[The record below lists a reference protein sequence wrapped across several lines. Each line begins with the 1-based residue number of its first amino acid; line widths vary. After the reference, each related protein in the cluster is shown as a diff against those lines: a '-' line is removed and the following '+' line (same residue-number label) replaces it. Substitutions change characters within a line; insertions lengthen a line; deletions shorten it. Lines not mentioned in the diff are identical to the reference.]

1 MRMLDLNQ
9 ILDILPHRYP
19 MLMIDRIEE
28 ITSDRAVGIKNVS
41 INEPFFQGHFPDF
54 PVMPGVLIVESM
66 AQVGAVWLLSQVP
79 DREARLRD
87 KLVLFAAIE
96 QARFRKPV
104 FPGDELRIEM
114 HLLKRKATVCKMSAK
129 ASVRGHLVAE
139 AVLMCQVADK
149 SAVVPEPPSPS
160 AAPKRDEL

>member
-1 MRMLDLNQ
+1 MLDLNQ
-9 ILDILPHRYP
+9 ILEILPHRYP
-19 MLMIDRIEE
+19 MLMVDRVEE
-28 ITSDRAVGIKNVS
+28 ITADRAVGIKNVS

-66 AQVGAVWLLSQVP
+66 AQVGAVWLLSQEP

-114 HLLKRKATVCKMSAK
+114 RLLKRKATVCKMSAK
-129 ASVRGHLVAE
+129 ASVRGQLVAE

-149 SAVVPEPPSPS
+149 SSILPEPSPS
-160 AAPKRDEL
+160 AAAPERDDL

>member
-1 MRMLDLNQ
+1 MLDFNQ
-9 ILDILPHRYP
+9 ILEILPHRYP
-19 MLMIDRIEE
+19 MLMVDRVEE
-28 ITSDRAVGIKNVS
+28 ITPDRAVGIKNVS

-66 AQVGAVWLLSQVP
+66 AQVGAVWLLSQLP
-79 DREARLRD
+79 DREARLRN
-87 KLVLFAAIE
+87 KLVLLAIE

-114 HLLKRKATVCKMSAK
+114 HLLKRKATICKMSAK
-129 ASVRGHLVAE
+129 ATVRGRLVAE

-149 SAVVPEPPSPS
+149 SAIAPESSPPA
-160 AAPKRDEL
+160 AAPKRDEP

>member
-1 MRMLDLNQ
+1 
-9 ILDILPHRYP
+9 
-19 MLMIDRIEE
+19 MLMVDRIEE
-28 ITSDRAVGIKNVS
+28 ITSDRAIGIKNVS
-41 INEPFFQGHFPDF
+41 INEPFFQGHFPGF

-114 HLLKRKATVCKMSAK
+114 HLLKRKATVYKMSAK

-160 AAPKRDEL
+160 AAPERDEP

>member
-1 MRMLDLNQ
+1 MLDLNQ
-9 ILDILPHRYP
+9 ILEILPHRYP
-19 MLMIDRIEE
+19 MLMVDRVEE
-28 ITSDRAVGIKNVS
+28 ITADRAVGIKNVS

-114 HLLKRKATVCKMSAK
+114 QLLKRKATVCKMSAK
-129 ASVRGHLVAE
+129 ASVRGRLVAE

-149 SAVVPEPPSPS
+149 SSILPEPSPS
-160 AAPKRDEL
+160 AAAPERDDL

>member
-1 MRMLDLNQ
+1 
-9 ILDILPHRYP
+9 
-19 MLMIDRIEE
+19 MLMVDRIEE
-28 ITSDRAVGIKNVS
+28 ITSDRAIGIKNVS
-41 INEPFFQGHFPDF
+41 INEPFFQGHFPGF

-114 HLLKRKATVCKMSAK
+114 HLLKRKATVYKMSAK

-149 SAVVPEPPSPS
+149 SAIVPEPPSPS